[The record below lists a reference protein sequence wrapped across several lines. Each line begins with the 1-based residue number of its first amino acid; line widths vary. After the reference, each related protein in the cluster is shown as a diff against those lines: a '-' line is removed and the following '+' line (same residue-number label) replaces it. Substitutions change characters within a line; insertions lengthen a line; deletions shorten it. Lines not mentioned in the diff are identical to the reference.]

1 MRTDWNQIPC
11 IADIGFIHSLQ
22 MKSELF
28 DAVQSKYLTV
38 PPPPNRTYITV
49 YGLPHKFLA
58 VHHFVPDSQC
68 GFKYILPYSLTL
80 QSYEYIKL
88 WPIYVQCMTVC
99 LCKIRIS
106 YQCNFDYKWSR
117 SEKLVLKKW
126 ISIPVLLY
134 GIGWNK
140 TSRNF
145 PSDQN
150 DIKQMKAN

>member
-11 IADIGFIHSLQ
+11 IADIGSIHSLQ

-49 YGLPHKFLA
+49 YGLPYKFLA

-68 GFKYILPYSLTL
+68 GFKYILPHSL

-117 SEKLVLKKW
+117 SEKLVLKNGFLFLYFYT
-126 ISIPVLLY
+126 VLAETILAVTSHPTKMTL
-134 GIGWNK
+134 NK
-140 TSRNF
+140 
-145 PSDQN
+145 
-150 DIKQMKAN
+150 

>member
-1 MRTDWNQIPC
+1 MSKIIPVEQKSAYRLKSDPVYSWHGFHWWSQNYSMRSNQNT
-11 IADIGFIHSLQ
+11 LR
-22 MKSELF
+22 
-28 DAVQSKYLTV
+28 Y
-38 PPPPNRTYITV
+38 PPPSPNRTYITV

-117 SEKLVLKKW
+117 SEKLVLKK
-126 ISIPVLLY
+126 L
-134 GIGWNK
+134 
-140 TSRNF
+140 NF
-145 PSDQN
+145 YSCTL
-150 DIKQMKAN
+150 IRYWLKQY